1 MPRSPPALALAV
13 APAGFTVAEFTTKV
27 RAMTGQTPED
37 YSTRQGAYDL
47 RKLRGKQLVIKP
59 GRTRRYHVPEVAART
74 ITALLTIRD
83 KVIAPLIAGIR
94 TPRRGR
100 PPKHWTKIDRDYET
114 LRREM
119 QTLLN
124 HLGIATKATA
134 AIDNEL
140 SIAPRNPLVSG
151 RGGNGALGARS
162 AGTRATHARV
172 AITARRTGS
181 GFWRWSA
188 LLALWDVISNVR
200 GRPRQARSAASRARA
215 ILCPVAAAPTLHR
228 LSPELYDRLVDTG
241 LLEGEPVELV
251 DGLLVHVTPQG
262 AEHAALVRRLTRHL
276 SARSDLLNV
285 QLPLAVPDG
294 RPEPDLALAL
304 DPGLHEHPHTADLV
318 VEIAVT
324 SWDDDVAKLPGYA
337 AAGVG
342 TAWLVNVAARAVHVF
357 RAAVRTPL
365 RARTGPACR

>member
-1 MPRSPPALALAV
+1 M
-13 APAGFTVAEFTTKV
+13 
-27 RAMTGQTPED
+27 
-37 YSTRQGAYDL
+37 
-47 RKLRGKQLVIKP
+47 
-59 GRTRRYHVPEVAART
+59 
-74 ITALLTIRD
+74 
-83 KVIAPLIAGIR
+83 
-94 TPRRGR
+94 
-100 PPKHWTKIDRDYET
+100 
-114 LRREM
+114 
-119 QTLLN
+119 
-124 HLGIATKATA
+124 
-134 AIDNEL
+134 
-140 SIAPRNPLVSG
+140 
-151 RGGNGALGARS
+151 
-162 AGTRATHARV
+162 
-172 AITARRTGS
+172 
-181 GFWRWSA
+181 
-188 LLALWDVISNVR
+188 
-200 GRPRQARSAASRARA
+200 
-215 ILCPVAAAPTLHR
+215 AAAPTLHR

-294 RPEPDLALAL
+294 RPEPDLALAR

-357 RAAVRTPL
+357 EQPRGRRYERERVL
-365 RARTGPACR
+365 RAGDTLVVPVDGVPPLAVSDLFAGFDSC